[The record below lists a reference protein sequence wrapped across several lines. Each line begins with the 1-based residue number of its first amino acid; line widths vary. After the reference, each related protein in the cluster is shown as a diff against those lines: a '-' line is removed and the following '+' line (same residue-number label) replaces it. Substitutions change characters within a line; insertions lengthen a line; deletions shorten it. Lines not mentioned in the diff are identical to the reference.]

1 MKKLY
6 DGMQRFCAAH
16 PRFGIPNLMRVIV
29 IGNVA
34 VYVLMLLTQA
44 NDANALS
51 FLTFNLNALL
61 HGEVWRLVTFVF
73 VPAYSSPF
81 ALLISLYF
89 YYWIGSTLERQW
101 GTAKF
106 NLYYISGALLTV
118 LGVVLASLITGNPY
132 LTAAG
137 TGYVNLSMFFAFAFL
152 FPDTTVLLFF
162 ILPVKMKWLAY
173 LDGALFAFDIIKAIG
188 AHNWAGVVLPIVAL
202 LNFAVFIWPEVHYL
216 KERIPMIL
224 ADKIVSLRKKAGWS
238 QEDLAEK
245 LGVTRQSVSK
255 WEGAQSVPDM
265 DKVVMMSRL
274 FGVSTDFLLKDELE
288 EEAPCAAAQDDD
300 TPLRRV
306 TMGQAS
312 AYLALRKA
320 AAPKIAIATALC
332 ITSPVTL
339 ILLAGMSEV
348 QRFHI
353 TENAASGIGLCV
365 LLGLVALA
373 VSIFLWTSA
382 EAKEYRFLEEEPFET
397 EYGVE
402 GMVRQRQREYKDT
415 HTRLV
420 TVGVV
425 LCVLAAVPLFAAMC
439 INDGSDLLYIA
450 AVCALLVL
458 VAIGCLALVTAGVY
472 QGAME
477 QLLEEGD
484 YTRPQKK
491 HHKLMGT
498 VTMIYWLTAT
508 AVFLLYTYGPHGNG
522 QPQYSWIIWAVA
534 GVLYAAVMGIVRII
548 SRSRG

>member
-1 MKKLY
+1 
-6 DGMQRFCAAH
+6 
-16 PRFGIPNLMRVIV
+16 
-29 IGNVA
+29 
-34 VYVLMLLTQA
+34 
-44 NDANALS
+44 
-51 FLTFNLNALL
+51 
-61 HGEVWRLVTFVF
+61 
-73 VPAYSSPF
+73 
-81 ALLISLYF
+81 
-89 YYWIGSTLERQW
+89 
-101 GTAKF
+101 
-106 NLYYISGALLTV
+106 
-118 LGVVLASLITGNPY
+118 
-132 LTAAG
+132 
-137 TGYVNLSMFFAFAFL
+137 
-152 FPDTTVLLFF
+152 
-162 ILPVKMKWLAY
+162 
-173 LDGALFAFDIIKAIG
+173 
-188 AHNWAGVVLPIVAL
+188 
-202 LNFAVFIWPEVHYL
+202 
-216 KERIPMIL
+216 MIL

-274 FGVSTDFLLKDELE
+274 FGISTDFLLKDELE
-288 EEAPCAAAQDDD
+288 EEAPCAAAQEDD

-306 TMGQAS
+306 SLTQAS

-332 ITSPVTL
+332 IISPVTL

-353 TENAASGIGLCV
+353 SENAAAGIGLCV
-365 LLGLVALA
+365 LLALVALA
-373 VSIFLWTSA
+373 VSIFLRTGA

-397 EYGVE
+397 EYGVT

-522 QPQYSWIIWAVA
+522 QPRYSWIIWAVA

>member
-1 MKKLY
+1 
-6 DGMQRFCAAH
+6 
-16 PRFGIPNLMRVIV
+16 
-29 IGNVA
+29 
-34 VYVLMLLTQA
+34 
-44 NDANALS
+44 
-51 FLTFNLNALL
+51 
-61 HGEVWRLVTFVF
+61 
-73 VPAYSSPF
+73 
-81 ALLISLYF
+81 
-89 YYWIGSTLERQW
+89 
-101 GTAKF
+101 
-106 NLYYISGALLTV
+106 
-118 LGVVLASLITGNPY
+118 
-132 LTAAG
+132 
-137 TGYVNLSMFFAFAFL
+137 
-152 FPDTTVLLFF
+152 
-162 ILPVKMKWLAY
+162 
-173 LDGALFAFDIIKAIG
+173 
-188 AHNWAGVVLPIVAL
+188 
-202 LNFAVFIWPEVHYL
+202 
-216 KERIPMIL
+216 MIL

-238 QEDLAEK
+238 QEDLAEN

-288 EEAPCAAAQDDD
+288 EETPCAAAQDDD

-306 TMGQAS
+306 SLTQA
-312 AYLALRKA
+312 ADYLARRRA
-320 AAPKIAIATALC
+320 AAPKVAFAVLLC
-332 ITSPVTL
+332 IISPVTL

-373 VSIFLWTSA
+373 VSIFLRTDA
-382 EAKEYRFLEEEPFET
+382 EAKEFRFLEEEPFET

-402 GMVRQRQREYKDT
+402 GMVRQRQQEYKDT

-425 LCVLAAVPLFAAMC
+425 LCVLAAVPLFAAVC
-439 INDGSDLLYIA
+439 IDGSDLLYVG
-450 AVCALLVL
+450 AVGVLLVL
-458 VAIGCLALVTAGVY
+458 VGIGCLFLVSAGVY
-472 QGAME
+472 SSAME

-522 QPQYSWIIWAVA
+522 QPRYSWIIWAVA

>member
-1 MKKLY
+1 
-6 DGMQRFCAAH
+6 
-16 PRFGIPNLMRVIV
+16 
-29 IGNVA
+29 
-34 VYVLMLLTQA
+34 
-44 NDANALS
+44 
-51 FLTFNLNALL
+51 
-61 HGEVWRLVTFVF
+61 
-73 VPAYSSPF
+73 
-81 ALLISLYF
+81 
-89 YYWIGSTLERQW
+89 
-101 GTAKF
+101 
-106 NLYYISGALLTV
+106 
-118 LGVVLASLITGNPY
+118 
-132 LTAAG
+132 
-137 TGYVNLSMFFAFAFL
+137 
-152 FPDTTVLLFF
+152 
-162 ILPVKMKWLAY
+162 
-173 LDGALFAFDIIKAIG
+173 
-188 AHNWAGVVLPIVAL
+188 
-202 LNFAVFIWPEVHYL
+202 
-216 KERIPMIL
+216 MIL

-306 TMGQAS
+306 SLTQAS

-320 AAPKIAIATALC
+320 AAPKIAVATALC
-332 ITSPVTL
+332 IISPVTL

-353 TENAASGIGLCV
+353 SENAASGIGLCV
-365 LLGLVALA
+365 LLALVALA
-373 VSIFLWTSA
+373 VSIFLRTGA

-439 INDGSDLLYIA
+439 INGSDLLYIA

-498 VTMIYWLTAT
+498 VTMIYWLAAT
-508 AVFLLYTYGPHGNG
+508 AVFLIYTYGPSGNG
-522 QPQYSWIIWAVA
+522 QPRYSWIIWAVA

>member
-1 MKKLY
+1 
-6 DGMQRFCAAH
+6 
-16 PRFGIPNLMRVIV
+16 
-29 IGNVA
+29 
-34 VYVLMLLTQA
+34 
-44 NDANALS
+44 
-51 FLTFNLNALL
+51 
-61 HGEVWRLVTFVF
+61 
-73 VPAYSSPF
+73 
-81 ALLISLYF
+81 
-89 YYWIGSTLERQW
+89 
-101 GTAKF
+101 
-106 NLYYISGALLTV
+106 
-118 LGVVLASLITGNPY
+118 
-132 LTAAG
+132 
-137 TGYVNLSMFFAFAFL
+137 
-152 FPDTTVLLFF
+152 
-162 ILPVKMKWLAY
+162 
-173 LDGALFAFDIIKAIG
+173 
-188 AHNWAGVVLPIVAL
+188 
-202 LNFAVFIWPEVHYL
+202 
-216 KERIPMIL
+216 MIL

-265 DKVVMMSRL
+265 DKVVQMSRL

-288 EEAPCAAAQDDD
+288 EETPCAAAQDDD

-306 TMGQAS
+306 SLTQAS

-320 AAPKIAIATALC
+320 AAPKIAVATALC
-332 ITSPVTL
+332 IISPVTL

-353 TENAASGIGLCV
+353 SENAAAGIGLCV

-373 VSIFLWTSA
+373 VSIFLRTGA

-425 LCVLAAVPLFAAMC
+425 LCVLAAIPLFAAMC
-439 INDGSDLLYIA
+439 INGSDLLYIA

-522 QPQYSWIIWAVA
+522 QPRYSWIIWAVA

>member
-1 MKKLY
+1 
-6 DGMQRFCAAH
+6 
-16 PRFGIPNLMRVIV
+16 
-29 IGNVA
+29 
-34 VYVLMLLTQA
+34 
-44 NDANALS
+44 
-51 FLTFNLNALL
+51 
-61 HGEVWRLVTFVF
+61 
-73 VPAYSSPF
+73 
-81 ALLISLYF
+81 
-89 YYWIGSTLERQW
+89 
-101 GTAKF
+101 
-106 NLYYISGALLTV
+106 
-118 LGVVLASLITGNPY
+118 
-132 LTAAG
+132 
-137 TGYVNLSMFFAFAFL
+137 
-152 FPDTTVLLFF
+152 
-162 ILPVKMKWLAY
+162 
-173 LDGALFAFDIIKAIG
+173 
-188 AHNWAGVVLPIVAL
+188 
-202 LNFAVFIWPEVHYL
+202 
-216 KERIPMIL
+216 MIL
-224 ADKIVSLRKKAGWS
+224 ADKIVSLRKKACWS

-255 WEGAQSVPDM
+255 WEGAQSVPDK
-265 DKVVMMSRL
+265 DKLVKMSRL

-288 EEAPCAAAQDDD
+288 EEAHCAAAQDDD

-306 TMGQAS
+306 SLTQAS

-348 QRFHI
+348 QRFPI
-353 TENAASGIGLCV
+353 SGNAAAGIGLCV
-365 LLGLVALA
+365 LLVLVAVA
-373 VSIFLWTSA
+373 VSLFLRTA
-382 EAKEYRFLEEEPFET
+382 AQVREFKFLEEEPFET
-397 EYGVE
+397 EYGVD
-402 GMVRQRQREYKDT
+402 GMVRQRQQEYKDT
-415 HTRLV
+415 NTRLT

-425 LCVLAAVPLFAAMC
+425 LCVLAAVPLFAVMC
-439 INDGSDLLYIA
+439 IDGADLLYVG

-548 SRSRG
+548 RRSRG

>member
-1 MKKLY
+1 
-6 DGMQRFCAAH
+6 
-16 PRFGIPNLMRVIV
+16 
-29 IGNVA
+29 
-34 VYVLMLLTQA
+34 
-44 NDANALS
+44 
-51 FLTFNLNALL
+51 
-61 HGEVWRLVTFVF
+61 
-73 VPAYSSPF
+73 
-81 ALLISLYF
+81 
-89 YYWIGSTLERQW
+89 
-101 GTAKF
+101 
-106 NLYYISGALLTV
+106 
-118 LGVVLASLITGNPY
+118 
-132 LTAAG
+132 
-137 TGYVNLSMFFAFAFL
+137 
-152 FPDTTVLLFF
+152 
-162 ILPVKMKWLAY
+162 
-173 LDGALFAFDIIKAIG
+173 
-188 AHNWAGVVLPIVAL
+188 
-202 LNFAVFIWPEVHYL
+202 
-216 KERIPMIL
+216 MIL

-238 QEDLAEK
+238 QEELAEQ

-265 DKVVMMSRL
+265 DKVVQMSRL
-274 FGVSTDFLLKDELE
+274 FGVTTDYLLKDEIE
-288 EEAPCAAAQDDD
+288 EQAAALVEES
-300 TPLRRV
+300 PLRRV
-306 TMGQAS
+306 SLTQAS

-373 VSIFLWTSA
+373 VSIFLRTSA

-439 INDGSDLLYIA
+439 INGSDLLYIA

-477 QLLEEGD
+477 RLLEEGD
-484 YTRPQKK
+484 YARGQKK
-491 HHKLMGT
+491 HRRVLGT
-498 VTMIYWLTAT
+498 VSTIYWLAAT
-508 AVFLLYTYGPHGNG
+508 AVFLIYTYGPSGNG
-522 QPQYSWIIWAVA
+522 QPRYSWIIWAVA

>member
-1 MKKLY
+1 
-6 DGMQRFCAAH
+6 
-16 PRFGIPNLMRVIV
+16 
-29 IGNVA
+29 
-34 VYVLMLLTQA
+34 
-44 NDANALS
+44 
-51 FLTFNLNALL
+51 
-61 HGEVWRLVTFVF
+61 
-73 VPAYSSPF
+73 
-81 ALLISLYF
+81 
-89 YYWIGSTLERQW
+89 
-101 GTAKF
+101 
-106 NLYYISGALLTV
+106 
-118 LGVVLASLITGNPY
+118 
-132 LTAAG
+132 
-137 TGYVNLSMFFAFAFL
+137 
-152 FPDTTVLLFF
+152 
-162 ILPVKMKWLAY
+162 
-173 LDGALFAFDIIKAIG
+173 
-188 AHNWAGVVLPIVAL
+188 
-202 LNFAVFIWPEVHYL
+202 
-216 KERIPMIL
+216 MIL

-288 EEAPCAAAQDDD
+288 EETPCAAAQDDD

-306 TMGQAS
+306 TMEQAS

-320 AAPKIAIATALC
+320 AAPKIAVATALC
-332 ITSPVTL
+332 IISPVTL

-373 VSIFLWTSA
+373 VSIFLRTGA

-439 INDGSDLLYIA
+439 ISGSDLLYIA

-472 QGAME
+472 QAPWSSCWRRATTPAGRRSTA
-477 QLLEEGD
+477 GCWVRCPRS
-484 YTRPQKK
+484 TGSPPRRCSCCTP
-491 HHKLMGT
+491 T
-498 VTMIYWLTAT
+498 VPAAT
-508 AVFLLYTYGPHGNG
+508 ANPGTAGSSGLRPACCTPPLWASSASSAAAAADDA
-522 QPQYSWIIWAVA
+522 PQ
-534 GVLYAAVMGIVRII
+534 
-548 SRSRG
+548 

>member
-1 MKKLY
+1 
-6 DGMQRFCAAH
+6 
-16 PRFGIPNLMRVIV
+16 
-29 IGNVA
+29 
-34 VYVLMLLTQA
+34 
-44 NDANALS
+44 
-51 FLTFNLNALL
+51 
-61 HGEVWRLVTFVF
+61 
-73 VPAYSSPF
+73 
-81 ALLISLYF
+81 
-89 YYWIGSTLERQW
+89 
-101 GTAKF
+101 
-106 NLYYISGALLTV
+106 
-118 LGVVLASLITGNPY
+118 
-132 LTAAG
+132 
-137 TGYVNLSMFFAFAFL
+137 
-152 FPDTTVLLFF
+152 
-162 ILPVKMKWLAY
+162 
-173 LDGALFAFDIIKAIG
+173 
-188 AHNWAGVVLPIVAL
+188 
-202 LNFAVFIWPEVHYL
+202 
-216 KERIPMIL
+216 MIL

-288 EEAPCAAAQDDD
+288 EETPCAAAQDDD

-306 TMGQAS
+306 TMKQAS

-332 ITSPVTL
+332 IISPVTL

-348 QRFHI
+348 QRFPI
-353 TENAASGIGLCV
+353 SGNAAAGIGLCV
-365 LLGLVALA
+365 MLVLLAVA
-373 VSIFLWTSA
+373 VSIFLRTDA
-382 EAKEYRFLEEEPFET
+382 DVRDYRFLEEEPFET

-402 GMVRQRQREYKDT
+402 GMVRQRQQEYKDT

-439 INDGSDLLYIA
+439 ISGSGLLYIA

-522 QPQYSWIIWAVA
+522 QPRYSWIIWAVA

>member
-1 MKKLY
+1 
-6 DGMQRFCAAH
+6 
-16 PRFGIPNLMRVIV
+16 
-29 IGNVA
+29 
-34 VYVLMLLTQA
+34 
-44 NDANALS
+44 
-51 FLTFNLNALL
+51 
-61 HGEVWRLVTFVF
+61 
-73 VPAYSSPF
+73 
-81 ALLISLYF
+81 
-89 YYWIGSTLERQW
+89 
-101 GTAKF
+101 
-106 NLYYISGALLTV
+106 
-118 LGVVLASLITGNPY
+118 
-132 LTAAG
+132 
-137 TGYVNLSMFFAFAFL
+137 
-152 FPDTTVLLFF
+152 
-162 ILPVKMKWLAY
+162 
-173 LDGALFAFDIIKAIG
+173 
-188 AHNWAGVVLPIVAL
+188 
-202 LNFAVFIWPEVHYL
+202 
-216 KERIPMIL
+216 MIL

-288 EEAPCAAAQDDD
+288 EETPCAAAQDDD

-306 TMGQAS
+306 SLTQAS

-320 AAPKIAIATALC
+320 AAPKIAVATALC

-365 LLGLVALA
+365 LLALVALA
-373 VSIFLWTSA
+373 VSIFLRTGA
-382 EAKEYRFLEEEPFET
+382 EAKEYRFLKEEPFET

-402 GMVRQRQREYKDT
+402 GMVRQRQQEYKDT

-439 INDGSDLLYIA
+439 INGSDLLYIA

-522 QPQYSWIIWAVA
+522 QPRYSWIIWAVA

>member
-1 MKKLY
+1 
-6 DGMQRFCAAH
+6 
-16 PRFGIPNLMRVIV
+16 
-29 IGNVA
+29 
-34 VYVLMLLTQA
+34 
-44 NDANALS
+44 
-51 FLTFNLNALL
+51 
-61 HGEVWRLVTFVF
+61 
-73 VPAYSSPF
+73 
-81 ALLISLYF
+81 
-89 YYWIGSTLERQW
+89 
-101 GTAKF
+101 
-106 NLYYISGALLTV
+106 
-118 LGVVLASLITGNPY
+118 
-132 LTAAG
+132 
-137 TGYVNLSMFFAFAFL
+137 
-152 FPDTTVLLFF
+152 
-162 ILPVKMKWLAY
+162 
-173 LDGALFAFDIIKAIG
+173 
-188 AHNWAGVVLPIVAL
+188 
-202 LNFAVFIWPEVHYL
+202 
-216 KERIPMIL
+216 MIL

-288 EEAPCAAAQDDD
+288 EETPCAAAQDDD

-306 TMGQAS
+306 TMEQAS

-332 ITSPVTL
+332 IISPVTL

-353 TENAASGIGLCV
+353 SENAASGIGLCV
-365 LLGLVALA
+365 LLALVALA
-373 VSIFLWTSA
+373 VSIFRRTGA
-382 EAKEYRFLEEEPFET
+382 EAKDYKFLEEEPFET

-402 GMVRQRQREYKDT
+402 GMVHQRQQEYKET

-439 INDGSDLLYIA
+439 INGSDLLYIA

-534 GVLYAAVMGIVRII
+534 GVLYAAIMGIVRII